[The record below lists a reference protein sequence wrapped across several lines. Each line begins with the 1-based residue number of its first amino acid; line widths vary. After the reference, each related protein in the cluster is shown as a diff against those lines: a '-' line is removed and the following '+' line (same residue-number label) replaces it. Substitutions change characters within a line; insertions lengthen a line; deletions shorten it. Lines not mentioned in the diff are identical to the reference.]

1 MNTKWSLHFRTEWCG
16 AVYRERPGNRL
27 THSLRKKKVMNAR
40 HERHTARIAPK
51 PRRLLPE
58 DVPLST
64 FLLLERLCERCTCI
78 RRDMSENRQNPPI
91 KYTCAYIVSVLCPV
105 LQVFVFCSRRG
116 LRVACRAGSTAVLQS
131 ISEWVSCSAGRC
143 LLHTCCSTVLLTL
156 HMAVFCSATRSDFSC
171 GS

>member
-1 MNTKWSLHFRTEWCG
+1 MSSRGITLSRGRNPAWASIPVAFHSGRKYKERLNINMNTKWSLHFRTECCG

-40 HERHTARIAPK
+40 HERQEKTH
-51 PRRLLPE
+51 
-58 DVPLST
+58 
-64 FLLLERLCERCTCI
+64 
-78 RRDMSENRQNPPI
+78 

-105 LQVFVFCSRRG
+105 LQVSVFCSRNG

-143 LLHTCCSTVLLTL
+143 LLYTCCSTVIYSKYGRILQCDPAGL
-156 HMAVFCSATRSDFSC
+156 
-171 GS
+171 